1 MTEPEIRDLV
11 AGHPFTSGLSP
22 AEVDAIAEGARVVDL
37 LPGEALFR
45 EGRPATHAYLVT
57 HGHVG
62 IEVHHPG
69 RGSIAVSTVGAG
81 ELLGWSWLLP
91 PHAWHFDAT
100 ARSIARLVAL
110 DRTFQT
116 LGYRETLKRGYA
128 VVRGDGAVVTTKVA
142 AEAAEALEIEFAD
155 GKLSLDGAPTSGPK
169 PAAKKAKPKPPPPEQ
184 GSLF

>member
-1 MTEPEIRDLV
+1 VTEPEIRDLV

-110 DRTFQT
+110 DATTVRAACDHDPALDRRVARQVMRTMT
-116 LGYRETLKRGYA
+116 ARL
-128 VVRGDGAVVTTKVA
+128 
-142 AEAAEALEIEFAD
+142 EAARHQL
-155 GKLSLDGAPTSGPK
+155 LDLYGHGHR
-169 PAAKKAKPKPPPPEQ
+169 
-184 GSLF
+184 